1 MSKPL
6 VEAKNMPEEDS
17 EGGGSGSGDDFTE
30 EEKRKLDE
38 AKAVVKVGNNYYHTI
53 FCMHD
58 CEKY

>member
-53 FCMHD
+53 F
-58 CEKY
+58 